1 LTTPRQSPIIFKL
14 CERFGRTK
22 GTAMLWRLGNTLD
35 NETGTSD
42 AARGLT
48 ARRFDEPVS
57 MRLAMPEVRC
67 RV

>member
-1 LTTPRQSPIIFKL
+1 
-14 CERFGRTK
+14 
-22 GTAMLWRLGNTLD
+22 MVWRLGNTID
-35 NETGTSD
+35 NERGPGD
-42 AARGLT
+42 ATRGLT